1 VVERGP
7 RGVAGGV
14 GEVGVKQEQEQASPE
29 VTEVAPDVLRMQLPI
44 RMPGLGH
51 VNMYG
56 LLDDRGVA
64 IVDPGLPGPASW
76 RAVRARLASAGIPI
90 RRVHTVLVTHSHPD
104 HFGSAGRLAREAGAE
119 LVTHETF
126 QTWMGPHRCTE
137 TSHDHEPGEECEES
151 EAPQSPWS
159 RPTPWGT
166 AFYRPPLK
174 RRIQMTVGRRFL
186 RRMFSP
192 PDPSRRVADGE
203 VLRLAGREWF
213 ARHTPGHTVDHLCL
227 HDPEGGVLL
236 TGDHVLPT
244 ITPHISG
251 ITAGD
256 DPLSDYL
263 ASLDAVAALGD
274 VSRVLP
280 AHGHPFDDLGG
291 RVKEIKEHHD
301 ERMADLVAAGQEL
314 GWASVPALSQR
325 IFRRRSWGSM
335 AESETYAHL
344 EHLRL
349 AGRAE
354 RRGEGAALEYLI
366 G

>member
-1 VVERGP
+1 
-7 RGVAGGV
+7 
-14 GEVGVKQEQEQASPE
+14 VKQEQEQASID
-29 VTEVAPDVLRMQLPI
+29 VTEVAPGVLRMQLPI
-44 RMPGLGH
+44 QMPGLGH

-56 LLDDRGVA
+56 LLDERGAA
-64 IVDPGLPGPASW
+64 IVDPGLPGPRSW
-76 RAVRARLASAGIPI
+76 KAVLARLGAAGIPVA
-90 RRVHTVLVTHSHPD
+90 RVHTVVVTHSHPD
-104 HFGSAGRLAREAGAE
+104 HFGSAGRLAKEAGAD
-119 LVTHETF
+119 LVTHRAF
-126 QTWMGPHRCTE
+126 RTWMARHRCTDA
-137 TSHDHEPGEECEES
+137 SHDHAEGEPCDDDEERA
-151 EAPQSPWS
+151 EAPWA

-166 AFYRPPLK
+166 AFYKPPLK
-174 RRIQMTVGRRFL
+174 RRVQMTVGRRLL
-186 RRMFSP
+186 RRMFAAP
-192 PDPSRRVADGE
+192 EPSRRVDDGE
-203 VLRLAGREWF
+203 VLRLAGRDWF

-227 HDPEGGVLL
+227 HDPEEGVLL

-251 ITAGD
+251 ISSGA

-263 ASLDAVAALGD
+263 DSLDAVAALDD

-301 ERMADLVAAGQEL
+301 ERMAELVAAGREL

-325 IFRRRSWGSM
+325 IFKRRSWGSM

-354 RRGEGAALEYLI
+354 RRGEGGHLEFLI

>member
-1 VVERGP
+1 VQ
-7 RGVAGGV
+7 A
-14 GEVGVKQEQEQASPE
+14 VKQEQEQASTT
-29 VTEVAPDVLRMQLPI
+29 VTEVAPGVLRMQLPI
-44 RMPGLGH
+44 QMPGLGH

-56 LLDDRGVA
+56 LLDDRGAA
-64 IVDPGLPGPASW
+64 IVDPGLPGPSSW
-76 RAVRARLASAGIPI
+76 KAVLTRLAAAEIPLA
-90 RRVHTVLVTHSHPD
+90 RVHTVVVTHSHPD
-104 HFGSAGRLAREAGAE
+104 HFGSAGRLAKEAGAD
-119 LVTHETF
+119 LVTHQAF
-126 QTWMGPHRCTE
+126 QTWMSRPHRCTDA
-137 TSHDHEPGEECEES
+137 SHDHGEGEPCDDDQ
-151 EAPQSPWS
+151 EAPVSPWS

-166 AFYRPPLK
+166 AFYKPPLK

-192 PDPSRRVADGE
+192 PEPTRRVADGE
-203 VLRLAGREWF
+203 VIRLAGREWF

-227 HDPEGGVLL
+227 HDPEEGVLL

-251 ITAGD
+251 ITSGD

-263 ASLDAVAALGD
+263 ASLDAVAALDD

-301 ERMADLVAAGQEL
+301 ERMRQLEAAGREL

-325 IFRRRSWGSM
+325 IFKKRSWGSM

-354 RRGEGAALEYLI
+354 RRGEAGSLEYLI